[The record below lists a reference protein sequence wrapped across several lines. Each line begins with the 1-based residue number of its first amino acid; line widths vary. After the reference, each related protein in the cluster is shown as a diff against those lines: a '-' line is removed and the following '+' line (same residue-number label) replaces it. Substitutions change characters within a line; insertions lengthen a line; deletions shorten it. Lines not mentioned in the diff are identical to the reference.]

1 MKLHYFFG
9 CILAAAS
16 LAVWPEIGLAHGG
29 GGGGGGGSGGSHF
42 SGAGARFAGL
52 ISLPGRAIVFIG
64 ISTTEMG
71 VSSFAWLGRNRRL
84 SKDYEYSVQTSETLI
99 DIAATRLIL
108 NRLASA

>member
-29 GGGGGGGSGGSHF
+29 GGGWE
-42 SGAGARFAGL
+42 AVEARTSRVQARASLGL
-52 ISLPGRAIVFIG
+52 ISLPGRAIVFIA

-71 VSSFAWLGRNRRL
+71 VS
-84 SKDYEYSVQTSETLI
+84 
-99 DIAATRLIL
+99 
-108 NRLASA
+108 